1 MWPRHSARSQR
12 SHLPPGAKCL
22 EANCFPWRMVTRGGR
37 PNRCAVGRWARR
49 GESPASPFLTPR
61 SAQKADQMTKITV
74 HRFSVYDV
82 QTDENVVSR
91 RMATLEAITRA
102 RGEAIKGTAFEIDAA
117 DLDPDLD
124 GMTRRGFLPRA
135 EPLGFQRVVSV

>member
-1 MWPRHSARSQR
+1 
-12 SHLPPGAKCL
+12 
-22 EANCFPWRMVTRGGR
+22 
-37 PNRCAVGRWARR
+37 
-49 GESPASPFLTPR
+49 
-61 SAQKADQMTKITV
+61 MTKITV